1 MLVLI
6 LKTLKMLKNIS
17 SLGTTLNK
25 KEQATIN
32 GAYDPPIQCPSEN
45 RPCKTGRCD
54 QAGFCY

>member
-1 MLVLI
+1 
-6 LKTLKMLKNIS
+6 MLKNIS